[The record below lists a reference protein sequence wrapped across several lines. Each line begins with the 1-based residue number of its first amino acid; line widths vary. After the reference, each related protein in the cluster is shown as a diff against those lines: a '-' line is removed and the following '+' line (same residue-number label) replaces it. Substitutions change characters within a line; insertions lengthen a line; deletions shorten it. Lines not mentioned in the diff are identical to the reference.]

1 MHLRSFAIAAILFSS
16 TTVHADDGQ
25 DFAADAQLFYR
36 VVACGNTAPLPAS
49 FDAAMTK
56 VVDDHCKDLG
66 KRIAT
71 FQDKYIHVAQPFLAA
86 LRPADLPQTV
96 VYPFG
101 GGDLVS
107 ALLSYPDAREITTMS
122 LEHPG
127 DPTRLAHQDAKSLR
141 RDLSL
146 FRDVF
151 GQFLVNHDSA
161 SENMM
166 KMEHGAVPGQLG
178 FFITGAALMG
188 YEPVSLRY
196 FNLGADGSVH
206 YLTTAEVTAL
216 APKKARR
223 TKGSWVDT
231 DYSEAF
237 TFMEFRFRK
246 AGDANA
252 PVITH
257 RHFSA
262 DLSNSKFVGSPLEKY
277 LLARGSVVAMTKAAS
292 YLLWNS
298 NFSGIRDFL
307 LSHMTFMFSD
317 STGIPPRFAKKAG
330 FTQTTFGRFT
340 GSYLDADP
348 EVSDAFVKL
357 WSGQKAQKLPF
368 RYGYPDIAGN
378 VHMMITKPVAK

>member
-1 MHLRSFAIAAILFSS
+1 MI
-16 TTVHADDGQ
+16 
-25 DFAADAQLFYR
+25 
-36 VVACGNTAPLPAS
+36 
-49 FDAAMTK
+49 K
-56 VVDDHCKDLG
+56 VVDEHCRDLG
-66 KRIAT
+66 KRITA
-71 FQDKYIHVAQPFLAA
+71 FQDKYVHLAQPYIAA
-86 LRPADLPQTV
+86 LRPTDLPTTV

-107 ALLSYPDAREITTMS
+107 ALLTYPDAREITTMS

-151 GQFLVNHDSA
+151 GQFLINHDSA

-188 YEPVSLRY
+188 YQPVSLRY
-196 FNLGADGSVH
+196 FTLGADGNIH
-206 YLTTAEVTAL
+206 YLTAAEITEL

-237 TFMEFRFRK
+237 TYMEFRFRR

-262 DLSNSKFVGSPLEKY
+262 DLSNSKVVGSPLEKY
-277 LLARGSVVAMTKAAS
+277 LLARGPLVAMTKAAS

-307 LSHMTFMFSD
+307 LGHMRFMVSD

-340 GSYLDADP
+340 GPYLDADP

-357 WSGQKAQKLPF
+357 WAGQKSQKLPF

-378 VHMMITKPVAK
+378 VHMMITAPSSSTTVSK